1 MSSPELEKAKIEAEE
16 MVRIARMPHYH
27 YDCGWHDGV
36 KCMYHMIQSI
46 LCDLSTHKARMNDD
60 ILEKVYTEVR
70 HHYMDLVGELYQGAV
85 FGDRDQSPFIRID
98 WTKSDAKKKKFVVE
112 YFIPKTPERIIEAQ
126 QILLQELMKPK
137 SDILVNRP
145 QDKNNKGCL

>member
-1 MSSPELEKAKIEAEE
+1 MNDEIKQADKEAKE
-16 MVRIARMPHYH
+16 MIKIARMPHYH
-27 YDCGWHDGV
+27 YDVGWHDGV

-46 LCDLSTHKARMNDD
+46 LCDLTTHKIRLNDD

-70 HHYMDLVGELYQGAV
+70 HHYMDLVGELYQGAG
-85 FGDRDQSPFIRID
+85 FGDRYQNPFIRIN

-112 YFIPKTPERIIEAQ
+112 YFIQRTPERIMEAQ
-126 QILLQELMKPK
+126 QIIIQELMKPK

-145 QDKNNKGCL
+145 QDKKQ